1 MRVYETYWLDYDSVA
16 VAVLVISISIME
28 LIVFSISRSDVP
40 LIPNARHDNHL
51 VPCGCVSQRT

>member
-28 LIVFSISRSDVP
+28 LIVFSI
-40 LIPNARHDNHL
+40 
-51 VPCGCVSQRT
+51 